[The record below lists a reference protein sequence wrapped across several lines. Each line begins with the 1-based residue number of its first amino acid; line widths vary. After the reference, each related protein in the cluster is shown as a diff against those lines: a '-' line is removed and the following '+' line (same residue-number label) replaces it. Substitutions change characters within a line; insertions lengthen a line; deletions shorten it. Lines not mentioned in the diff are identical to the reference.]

1 MTISGGAVHVAARRP
16 EMMKRTNVIIRVDE
30 QQRQVV
36 SSLSFKLVEE
46 SGPGRTD
53 VPEIVELAQT
63 RRTRRRMPPFVST
76 PAFSSSH
83 WRFESLVT
91 GRSEF
96 ASGYSHRT
104 ETGSDVMTRQRLRAD
119 SHPREIGGGDP
130 EPSGVTNAVLPNAI
144 HPSALQFGGFG

>member
-1 MTISGGAVHVAARRP
+1 
-16 EMMKRTNVIIRVDE
+16 MMKRTNVIIRMDE

-53 VPEIVELAQT
+53 VPEIVELAQP
-63 RRTRRRMPPFVST
+63 RRTRRRMPPFVPT

-83 WRFESLVT
+83 WRLKSLVT

-96 ASGYSHRT
+96 ASGFPHRI
-104 ETGSDVMTRQRLRAD
+104 ETGSDAFTRQRLHAD
-119 SHPREIGGGDP
+119 SHPREIGVGDP

-144 HPSALQFGGFG
+144 HPSTPQFGGLG